1 MSAGWFRSTRKI
13 TRAKAKMATA
23 SSRKAVAMDRFSTR
37 EVVTGGRMIVARPL
51 PEAQM
56 LRARARWRKNH
67 RLMRMDTGIM
77 DPRP

>member
-1 MSAGWFRSTRKI
+1 MVRCRGLGCFGLFLGSPLWGLAAGEQALVR
-13 TRAKAKMATA
+13 
-23 SSRKAVAMDRFSTR
+23 RFSTR